1 VRQAIYILFA
11 VAYILLSSQQI
22 SLRKSPDLGRA
33 LRDGELVM
41 AGETAVLHQNF
52 YSYTNPAAEFSN
64 HHWLSELLAYGAS
77 KAVGW
82 EGLNLCYVALGAV
95 AFLLYFR
102 IGEHEAGLPVTAPF
116 AAALMPLMI
125 VRSGVR
131 PEVFSMLLLAV
142 FFTILWRVH
151 RRTLPARWLWLLPVL
166 EMLWVNFH
174 AGFALG
180 PVIIG
185 TFLAAELIDCRETGW
200 AASASKLST
209 LAAILVLTILA
220 GLVNPNGIR
229 GLLFPVTVSS
239 NYGMDVQ
246 ENLSMFRLQDTPVVP
261 IMEIAILFLAGVW
274 VMAYR
279 RRVRI
284 EWPLLLLSG
293 SFGLMSLVFYRIY
306 VFAGGF
312 LLVAICLNIARFR
325 ASPKTVKAKKKEKP
339 STAWVGWIWAAALC
353 GIFAFAAPRWNNAG
367 LGLEAGDADLSE
379 FLHTNHIAGKVF
391 NGFANGAYLIHYLPE
406 QKVYIDSRPEAYPA
420 AFVRD
425 DYTRALQNEDA
436 WRRIVAM
443 YDFDF
448 ICFIQMNREEG
459 QFILRRL
466 QDPEWA
472 AVRAASDVVLV
483 RRKPQFADV
492 IAKHQLRF

>member
-1 VRQAIYILFA
+1 MRQAFYIFFA

-41 AGETAVLHQNF
+41 AGETAVLRQNF
-52 YSYTNPAAEFSN
+52 YSYTNPTAEFPN

-82 EGLNLCYVALGAV
+82 EGLNLCYMALGAA

-102 IGEHEAGLPVTAPF
+102 TAEHEAGLLVTAPF

-131 PEVFSMLLLAV
+131 PEVFSMLLMAV
-142 FFTILWRVH
+142 FFTVLWRVH
-151 RRTLPARWLWLLPVL
+151 RRTLPAGWLWMLPVL

-185 TFLAAELIDCRETGW
+185 TFLAAELIHLRDPDRAMLG
-200 AASASKLST
+200 SRLST

-261 IMEIAILFLAGVW
+261 IMEIAVLFLAGLW
-274 VMAYR
+274 AMAYR

-293 SFGLMSLVFYRIY
+293 SFALMSLVFYRIY
-306 VFAGGF
+306 VFVGGF
-312 LLVAICLNIARFR
+312 ILVAICFNIARFR
-325 ASPKTVKAKKKEKP
+325 ASPKAVKSKTKTKS
-339 STAWVGWIWAAALC
+339 STAWLGWVWAGALC
-353 GIFAFAAPRWNNAG
+353 GIFAFAAPRWNTAG
-367 LGLEAGDADLSE
+367 LGLEAGDADLAE

-443 YDFDF
+443 YDLDF

>member
-1 VRQAIYILFA
+1 VRQAFYILLA
-11 VAYILLSSQQI
+11 VVYILLSSQQI

-41 AGETAVLHQNF
+41 AGETAVLHENF
-52 YSYTNPAAEFSN
+52 YSYTNPAAEFPN

-77 KAVGW
+77 KAAGW
-82 EGLNLCYVALGAV
+82 EGLNLCYMALGAA

-102 IGEHEAGLPVTAPF
+102 IAEHEAGLLVTAPF

-142 FFTILWRVH
+142 FFTVLWRVH
-151 RRTLPARWLWLLPVL
+151 RGTLPARWLWMLPVL

-185 TFLAAELIDCRETGW
+185 TFLVAELIHFRDPDRAMPG
-200 AASASKLST
+200 SRLST
-209 LAAILVLTILA
+209 LAAILALTILA

-246 ENLSMFRLQDTPVVP
+246 ENLSMLRLQDTPIVP
-261 IMEIAILFLAGVW
+261 IMEIAVLLLAGIW

-279 RRVRI
+279 RRVRV

-293 SFGLMSLVFYRIY
+293 SFALMSLVFYRIY

-312 LLVAICLNIARFR
+312 LLVAICLNIARIR
-325 ASPKTVKAKKKEKP
+325 AVPKAVKSKTKTKS
-339 STAWVGWIWAAALC
+339 STAWLGWVWAAALC
-353 GIFAFAAPRWNNAG
+353 GIFAFAAPRWNSAG

-379 FLHTNHIAGKVF
+379 FLHTNNIAGKVF

-406 QKVYIDSRPEAYPA
+406 QKVYIDSRSEAYPA
-420 AFVRD
+420 AFIRD

-436 WRRIVAM
+436 WRRIVGI

-492 IAKHQLRF
+492 IAKHKLRF